1 MTTFKYKGIG
11 NDGTNIDG
19 IIRAYD
25 EFEAVTRL
33 RENLSVIT
41 KIEAIA
47 DSDDKAKKKK
57 IKLKDKDLSIMAS
70 QFAIILTSGMP
81 VVRCIEMVA
90 EQSEDKGLRDRLLKV
105 AEDVDGGISMATALE
120 TDIPELPSTF
130 VETVRAG
137 EQAGTMETCFK
148 RLEKY
153 YDRAAK
159 TRGKVSGALTYP
171 AIVISVG
178 IIVFIIIITVA
189 VPMFT
194 DVFAGLGVELPLLT
208 RLLIGLSDFF
218 RGYWWILA
226 FLIAGG
232 LLFFKLKVRTDE
244 GREKFDAF
252 KLFRMPLHSLT
263 QMNCASD
270 FAATMSTMLG
280 AGLPMIQA
288 LDVTANVVTN
298 YRFAKAIEKVREDVE
313 MGKGIADSMRATDCF
328 PNLLTEM
335 TGVGERSG
343 AMEATLDVVSDY
355 YTNEVQVKTDKLMSA
370 LEPAITIGLA
380 VMVVILLLAVY
391 MPMFSMYGSI

>member
-194 DVFAGLGVELPLLT
+194 DVFAGLGVELPFLT

-298 YRFAKAIEKVREDVE
+298 YRFAKAIEKVRGDVE

>member
-178 IIVFIIIITVA
+178 IVVFIIIITVA

-194 DVFAGLGVELPLLT
+194 DVFADLGVELPLLT